1 MKIPLEHYYFEVNKI
16 KRPSSDDLSFLFKQ
30 LIVSLYEKFNQKVVI
45 LIDEY
50 DKPII
55 NHLGKGD
62 KELQVAIQNRD
73 ILENFFGVL
82 KGVNVVDIIQFVFVT
97 GVSRFS
103 KVSIFS
109 KWNNLQHITMRG
121 EFADF
126 LGYREEE
133 VRIYFKDYL
142 EDLAKEYKLT
152 LDEVME
158 KLKFYYDGYR
168 FSESNNVRVFNPV
181 SIRNT
186 INILLEE
193 KKI

>member
-1 MKIPLEHYYFEVNKI
+1 M
-16 KRPSSDDLSFLFKQ
+16 
-30 LIVSLYEKFNQKVVI
+30 I

-73 ILENFFGVL
+73 MLENFFGVL
-82 KGVNVVDIIQFVFVT
+82 KGANVVDIIQFVFVT

-109 KWNNLQHITMRG
+109 KWNNLQDITMRG

-133 VRIYFKDYL
+133 VKIYFKDYL
-142 EDLAKEYKLT
+142 EDLAKVYQLT
-152 LDEVME
+152 LDKAMK